1 MTASAPSF
9 AFVGAIKVD
18 PGPIPDLKPPR
29 EEIAVDV
36 PEKAILGAVMFLA
49 FAVLI
54 LGRVFRRPKVV
65 VPVPPEHPAAA
76 ARRVLSQIVPNS
88 PPAAAAADVAH
99 ALRNYLR
106 SAFGLGAE
114 ELTTLEISDRFGTHR
129 LANAETAARVLEFL
143 RDCEAVQFAPADSS
157 APVSIAD
164 RAWTLIEE
172 LERQRT
178 PAVSLPPPLPVAT

>member
-1 MTASAPSF
+1 MTASSPSF
-9 AFVGAIKVD
+9 AFVSAIKVD

-29 EEIAVDV
+29 EEIAFDV

-49 FAVLI
+49 FAVLV

-65 VPVPPEHPAAA
+65 VVAPPEHPAAA

-88 PPAAAAADVAH
+88 PPAAAAADAAH

-106 SAFGLGAE
+106 AAFGLGEE
-114 ELTTLEISDRFGTHR
+114 ELTTLEISDRFGSHR
-129 LANAETAARVLEFL
+129 LVNAETAARVLEFL
-143 RDCEAVQFAPADSS
+143 RACEAVQFAPADDS
-157 APVSIAD
+157 APVGIAD
-164 RAWTLIEE
+164 RAWTLIDE

-178 PAVSLPPPLPVAT
+178 AAPLLPPPLPATT